1 MKSIVRTVVAPL
13 LVVAFLTAG
22 AAWAAPVQFSA
33 QQQEAVNKIT
43 AKGGLVMQLAN
54 DSDLLVVNLSLA
66 GKQTTDA
73 ELAEVKNLPKVSQLN
88 LANTAVTDA
97 GLANVA
103 GLTELTSLHLEKTAV
118 TDAGL
123 ANLKN
128 LAKLDYLNLYGTGV
142 TDAGLA
148 NLSGLKNLKRLYL
161 WQSKVTDAGVAS
173 LKKAVPSVVVNR
185 GEELAIVVKPPEPA
199 PDKAAAPSSASAS
212 ASKPLNSLCPVSGKA
227 VVLPNVLTHDEKLV
241 GFCCDKCPKAFAKEP
256 AKYAANIKFD
266 IAAPAPE
273 KKPDAKPAADKP
285 AADKAAEKKPAEAKP
300 AAAEKKVEAPKPAEA
315 KPEAKPAEAKPAE
328 KKVEEKKPADAKP
341 ADAKPADKAA
351 AAVPAAA
358 VATVNT
364 KCPVSDHAVETG
376 FTALVDGKTVGF
388 CCDKCLAKF
397 NKEPAKF
404 ADKIVADA
412 KN

>member
-1 MKSIVRTVVAPL
+1 MKPTVRRLASSFLVLSL
-13 LVVAFLTAG
+13 LAGLTASAR
-22 AAWAAPVQFSA
+22 AAAVQFTPA
-33 QQQEAVNKIT
+33 QQESVNKIA

-73 ELAEVKNLPKVSQLN
+73 ELVEVKNLPKVSQLN
-88 LANTAVTDA
+88 LANPAVTDA

-142 TDAGLA
+142 TDGGLA

-199 PDKAAAPSSASAS
+199 PDKAAASSASAS

-227 VVLPNVLTHDEKLV
+227 VVLPNVLTHEGKLV
-241 GFCCDKCPKAFAKEP
+241 GFC
-256 AKYAANIKFD
+256 
-266 IAAPAPE
+266 
-273 KKPDAKPAADKP
+273 
-285 AADKAAEKKPAEAKP
+285 
-300 AAAEKKVEAPKPAEA
+300 
-315 KPEAKPAEAKPAE
+315 
-328 KKVEEKKPADAKP
+328 
-341 ADAKPADKAA
+341 
-351 AAVPAAA
+351 
-358 VATVNT
+358 
-364 KCPVSDHAVETG
+364 
-376 FTALVDGKTVGF
+376 
-388 CCDKCLAKF
+388 
-397 NKEPAKF
+397 
-404 ADKIVADA
+404 
-412 KN
+412 